1 MPDGDQPSPKG
12 VSVQLLWGLQ
22 LRVVS
27 FAPSLFGNHTV
38 SQYVQLNWYLE

>member
-1 MPDGDQPSPKG
+1 MPDGHQPSPKG

-22 LRVVS
+22 LKVVS
-27 FAPSLFGNHTV
+27 FALSLLGNHTV